1 MRVMLVALE
10 RAIRDTLIRS
20 LAGSTLSV
28 VHVDR
33 LDEAPERAR
42 QTRPDLVVVDVHDER
57 DLAAVEALAETAPVL
72 VRVPDT
78 ELATRAAAHVAVADF
93 VLREASEREL
103 ALRLTRLARI
113 VPGEPRR
120 ASAPLPL
127 ELRCARVTPEA
138 RALHVGCDEETRPLT
153 TGEAFVFAELWH
165 ADGEVVPRQRLAWA
179 VSSRPAAPSDKGLEA
194 IVSRLRRKL
203 ACRNS
208 CNEDA
213 VRAVRGRGYRMPRR

>member
-10 RAIRDTLIRS
+10 RATRDVLIRS

-33 LDEAPERAR
+33 LGEAPERAR
-42 QTRPDLVVVDVHDER
+42 ETRPDLVVVDVRDER
-57 DLAAVEALAETAPVL
+57 DLGAVEALAETAPVL

-78 ELATRAAAHVAVADF
+78 ELANRAAAHEAVADF
-93 VLREASEREL
+93 VLADASEREL

-120 ASAPLPL
+120 AAALPL
-127 ELRCARVTPEA
+127 ELRCARVTPDA
-138 RALHVGCDEETRPLT
+138 RALHVGCENETRPLT

-179 VSSRPAAPSDKGLEA
+179 VSSRPEAPSDKGLEA